1 MAKFINSKKYKG
13 VQYYIKADGTK
24 SYYVRYKDEN
34 NAPKRV
40 KIGDEIDGTT
50 EIYCHNKRIEIL
62 NAKNKG
68 EQPPK
73 IVKQH
78 RKKILTL
85 DDIAKKYFET
95 MDNSDSTFER
105 LSKYNK
111 HLLPALGKKSI
122 TAITKDDLVSL
133 QNDCIYNKGL
143 QPKTSNTI
151 IELFGTIF
159 NFGFREELYE
169 AVNQTSKIKK
179 PKTKGS
185 RERFL
190 NKQEIYDL
198 LAASKQADKEKS
210 CGNALELFVRL
221 ALSTGARMEGLL
233 HIKRCD
239 VDLQTEI
246 IRIIDFKTGGKVYSG
261 YITDTS
267 REILHETCKKLKF
280 NDYLISF
287 NFDGKKIT
295 GRQLQTRLK
304 PILDRLF
311 NYGLDT
317 KDSKN
322 RIVIHSLR
330 HTFASQL
337 AIANTSLRQI
347 QDLMHHA
354 DISQTM
360 KYAKL
365 QDSATK
371 KAVQIVF

>member
-1 MAKFINSKKYKG
+1 LATYINSKKYEG
-13 VQYYIKADGTK
+13 VQYYIKGDGTK
-24 SYYVRYKDEN
+24 SYYVRYKDEEN
-34 NAPKRV
+34 RLKRV
-40 KIGDEIDGTT
+40 KIGDETDGTT
-50 EIYCHNKRIEIL
+50 EVYCKNKRIEIL
-62 NAKNKG
+62 NAQNKG

-85 DDIAKKYFET
+85 DDVAKKYFET
-95 MDNSDSTFER
+95 MENTNSTFER

-111 HLLPALGKKSI
+111 HLLPVLGKKSI
-122 TAITKDDLVSL
+122 TMITKDDLTSL

-169 AVNQTSKIKK
+169 AVNPTSKIKK
-179 PKTKGS
+179 PKIKGT

-198 LAASKQADKEKS
+198 LAASRQADEEKS
-210 CGNALELFVRL
+210 RGNAIELFVRL

-246 IRIIDFKTGGKVYSG
+246 IRIVDFKSGGTVYSG
-261 YITDTS
+261 YITETS
-267 REILHETCKKLKF
+267 REILYETCKKLKF
-280 NDYLISF
+280 NDYVISF

-311 NYGLDT
+311 NDGLDI

-322 RIVIHSLR
+322 RVVIHSLR

-371 KAVQIVF
+371 KAVQTVF